1 MSKELKIYTEGRKI
15 FLAVG
20 FIEDK
25 ESYSNS
31 DYLRYRAENSL
42 GQELYT
48 DEYQE
53 ALDFIAEGLNPPK
66 NYTL

>member
-1 MSKELKIYTEGRKI
+1 MSKELKIYTEGNKT

-20 FIEDK
+20 YIEDK
-25 ESYSNS
+25 ESYSNY
-31 DYLRYRAENSL
+31 DRVRYRAENAL
-42 GQELYT
+42 GKELYT
-48 DEYQE
+48 DDYQE